1 MNNQPQNDASN
12 NPAQRFNLQAIYPKP
27 TEGSLA
33 QPAGSNSEPTLTL
46 PKYREIMNQV
56 RSELDKRK
64 GLLFGRVLLLAAPYL
79 LLPTLFYVIVSIIY
93 KLGESAL
100 SPRQELFLAIALI
113 VMALVLLW
121 NIIIGR
127 IFKIER
133 ILWVDSYFDE
143 IPLSS
148 SESWKLAAS
157 LFWPSLLLDF
167 SIFFRYYALPL
178 LITIAVAIG
187 VTTVFQQS
195 YIVYIC
201 AIILTCIGFSIYTF
215 MIGLRLRYIWFVFI
229 DMYGT
234 PGYSIDAIYKQMY
247 ILSEQLQQEDFKRL
261 IASTLTIDVTAEG
274 ADLGLSATTNLI
286 GMIGGPFRD
295 AARMVQ
301 YVGSLMIRASQHY
314 ARMVSYYMF
323 YRLAR
328 QSLYGVDNNSSTS
341 LYKNSITFALTQS
354 VQDIERSKDVHT
366 SADEPAHVTK

>member
-1 MNNQPQNDASN
+1 MNNQPQNDVSN

-27 TEGSLA
+27 TEGPLA
-33 QPAGSNSEPTLTL
+33 QRTGSNTESVFSL
-46 PKYREIMNQV
+46 PKYRDIMHQV
-56 RSELDKRK
+56 RSELDRRK

-79 LLPTLFYVIVSIIY
+79 LLPTLFYIIVSTVY
-93 KLGESAL
+93 KLHDSAL
-100 SPRQELFLAIALI
+100 SPSQESLLAIAFI
-113 VMALVLLW
+113 GMALVLLW
-121 NIIIGR
+121 NFIIGR

-167 SIFFRYYALPL
+167 SIFFRYYAIPL
-178 LITIAVAIG
+178 LIAIAVAIG
-187 VTTVFQQS
+187 VTVVFQQS

-201 AIILTCIGFSIYTF
+201 AIILTCIGFGVYTF

-274 ADLGLSATTNLI
+274 ADLGLNATINLI
-286 GMIGGPFRD
+286 GMMGGPFRD

-314 ARMVSYYMF
+314 AKMVSYYMF

-328 QSLYGVDNNSSTS
+328 QSLYGVDNNGSTS
-341 LYKNSITFALTQS
+341 LYKNTTTFALTQS
-354 VQDIERSKDVHT
+354 VRDIEKSKGSHM
-366 SADEPAHVTK
+366 SFDEVTRAAK